1 VLDKNPLDDIKN
13 TNTIKYVMKNGRM
26 YDANT
31 MAEVW
36 PRQKQIAHLWWWPSN
51 APGNNQDKH

>member
-1 VLDKNPLDDIKN
+1 
-13 TNTIKYVMKNGRM
+13 MKNGRM

-36 PRQKQIAHLWWWPSN
+36 PRQKQIAHLWWWPSGV
-51 APGNNQDKH
+51 PVNNQDKH